1 MLFIAAGAFHMTKVT
16 DLIPELQGRFPIR
29 VELHSLSEEDF
40 KNILTAPENA
50 IIKQQKALLKTEDVN
65 LEFTEDAIDEL
76 AHAAYLM
83 NETMEDI
90 GARRLH
96 TVMETLLEDIS
107 FRADEY
113 AGQDF
118 TIDANYVKD
127 KLASLYKDLNLDK
140 YIL

>member
-1 MLFIAAGAFHMTKVT
+1 M
-16 DLIPELQGRFPIR
+16 RIR
-29 VELHSLSEEDF
+29 DS
-40 KNILTAPENA
+40 KNILTAPEHA

-113 AGQDF
+113 
-118 TIDANYVKD
+118 
-127 KLASLYKDLNLDK
+127 LSL
-140 YIL
+140 IHI

>member
-1 MLFIAAGAFHMTKVT
+1 MTKVT

-96 TVMETLLEDIS
+96 PVMETLLEDC
-107 FRADEY
+107 
-113 AGQDF
+113 
-118 TIDANYVKD
+118 
-127 KLASLYKDLNLDK
+127 LLYTSRCV
-140 YIL
+140 

>member
-1 MLFIAAGAFHMTKVT
+1 MLTIDWIVLAVLAASAVLGMLFGFGK
-16 DLIPELQGRFPIR
+16 
-29 VELHSLSEEDF
+29 
-40 KNILTAPENA
+40 
-50 IIKQQKALLKTEDVN
+50 LLKF
-65 LEFTEDAIDEL
+65 FTGGIVGFIISIFVVYFFTGIVSGWGFVKEL
-76 AHAAYLM
+76 
-83 NETMEDI
+83 ME
-90 GARRLH
+90 RLH

-118 TIDANYVKD
+118 TIVANYVKD

>member
-1 MLFIAAGAFHMTKVT
+1 
-16 DLIPELQGRFPIR
+16 
-29 VELHSLSEEDF
+29 
-40 KNILTAPENA
+40 
-50 IIKQQKALLKTEDVN
+50 
-65 LEFTEDAIDEL
+65 
-76 AHAAYLM
+76 
-83 NETMEDI
+83 
-90 GARRLH
+90 
-96 TVMETLLEDIS
+96 METLLEDIS